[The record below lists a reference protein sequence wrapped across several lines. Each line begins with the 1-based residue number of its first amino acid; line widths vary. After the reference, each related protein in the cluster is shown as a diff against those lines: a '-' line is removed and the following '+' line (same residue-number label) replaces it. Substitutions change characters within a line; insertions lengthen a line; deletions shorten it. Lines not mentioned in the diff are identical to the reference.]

1 MNKILEEAINLR
13 QALME
18 DERVQEYFRLKKLF
32 EESEDL
38 IDMRKNLALYKE
50 EGREVE
56 YSNIKE
62 LYEHHPI
69 VINFYNSKEEVKDL
83 INDVIEVLDI

>member
-1 MNKILEEAINLR
+1 MNKIIEEAINLR

-38 IDMRKNLALYKE
+38 INMRKKLALYKE

-56 YSNIKE
+56 YSNLKE

-83 INDVIEVLDI
+83 INDIIEVLDI